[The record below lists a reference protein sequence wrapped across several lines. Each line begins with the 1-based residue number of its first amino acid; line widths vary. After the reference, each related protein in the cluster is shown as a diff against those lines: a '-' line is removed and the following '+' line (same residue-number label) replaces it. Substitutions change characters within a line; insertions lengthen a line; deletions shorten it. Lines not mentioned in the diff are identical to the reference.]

1 MDPTWSEARK
11 KAYQNKETSPNQYY
25 YRFNE
30 NPYEAKAGKWSK
42 DEDELFS
49 LVKKHGPKQWG
60 ILSKSIAGRVGYT
73 CNKRYHELVP
83 PTK

>member
-30 NPYEAKAGKWSK
+30 NPHEAKAGKWSK
-42 DEDELFS
+42 AEDEL
-49 LVKKHGPKQWG
+49 LIAQVREHGAKAMGDIVQVDSW
-60 ILSKSIAGRVGYT
+60 KSRLHLQQAI
-73 CNKRYHELVP
+73 P
-83 PTK
+83 